1 MRYLW
6 LAALILIATPLV
18 ASEVYRSFDADGNV
32 VYSDRP
38 DSPDAEPIRVIAPTP
53 VVAASGTGA
62 DARPQPPAPEDSQPF
77 GAEIVTGPTAEEER
91 ELRAHNCEIARERQ
105 QLYSMSR
112 RLFRT
117 LPDGEREYLSEDE
130 MAQARDTAARDVQ
143 AWCD

>member
-1 MRYLW
+1 VRYLW
-6 LAALILIATPLV
+6 LAALLLIATPAV

-38 DSPDAEPIRVIAPTP
+38 DSPGAEPIRIIAPTP
-53 VVAASGTGA
+53 VLATAAGA
-62 DARPQPPAPEDSQPF
+62 DARPEPPAPEDSEPL
-77 GAEIVTGPTAEEER
+77 GAEIVNEPTAEEER
-91 ELRAHNCEIARERQ
+91 ALRAHNCEIARERQ

-130 MAQARDTAARDVQ
+130 MSQARDMAARDVE